1 MKYEKG
7 KTRFCTLKLPLL
19 LRDYGKSKI
28 VANLTESA
36 GRKPASFFGE
46 VLDNQNN

>member
-7 KTRFCTLKLPLL
+7 KTRFLYFEITT
-19 LRDYGKSKI
+19 DYGKSKI

-46 VLDNQNN
+46 ILDNQNN

>member
-7 KTRFCTLKLPLL
+7 KHVFCTLKLPLL

-46 VLDNQNN
+46 ILDNQNN

>member
-1 MKYEKG
+1 MKKEKHV
-7 KTRFCTLKLPLL
+7 FCTLELPLL

-46 VLDNQNN
+46 ILDNQNN

>member
-7 KTRFCTLKLPLL
+7 KTRFLYFEITTAFKG
-19 LRDYGKSKI
+19 LREKQNSC
-28 VANLTESA
+28 NLTENA

-46 VLDNQNN
+46 ILDNQNN